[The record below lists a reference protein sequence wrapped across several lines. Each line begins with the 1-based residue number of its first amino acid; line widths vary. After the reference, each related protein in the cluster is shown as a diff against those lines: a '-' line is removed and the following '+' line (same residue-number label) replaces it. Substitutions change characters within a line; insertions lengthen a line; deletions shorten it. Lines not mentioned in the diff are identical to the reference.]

1 MTGRG
6 RMAGVAL
13 ASTLLFLASAAS
25 GQNGPAPGVEVV
37 ANGPALE
44 LRFHGV
50 PLKSVR
56 ADDNQNA
63 LALDFTQPVDPAIF
77 DRLNGALPS
86 WIAIAYSSY
95 DNGVIRAAR
104 PVTFLTRPEIDGFSL
119 RLEPRVTTAQ
129 AAPFQAA
136 PGGSAPAPNPQQSAP
151 PPQQYSQQQQY
162 PQQQQPYPQQGGP
175 YPPQQYPPQQQPY
188 PPQQQGNPQQGAPPP
203 GQQGQA
209 QPPMPYAPSDA
220 FAAARNYYGLQYV
233 AHPDDPLW
241 DLAYGRAAARSDSG
255 VDIGGAY
262 HEFHNGDRVGSS
274 HGSFRLGLGGVAL
287 LGSIYDT
294 TAKGTNIR
302 TATGT
307 FAASSNISRISGEAG
322 LGFAMGGDSEIR
334 LEALAGASTVGG
346 KLTSWSGTPD
356 GFISASLIYHA
367 ADLDTP
373 ESLLDKGVRD
383 EASLSVAQRLGY
395 GLWGSFTGRLDNYGL
410 QGHHDIV
417 QTAGWN
423 GNLRWDYEVLPGFF
437 AGLAYDGQGDYRLHY
452 DTLTGTVPTPYV
464 PLSIRNL
471 EAHVGS
477 ASLSAMLWDQL
488 WLDAFGGY
496 AYDRYA
502 KTSGAV
508 YGGGIRLMAAP
519 NFAIELGAR
528 HTAISLQQGEL
539 GGETSAG
546 ISLNVGFGGP
556 PRPNPFSLW

>member
-1 MTGRG
+1 
-6 RMAGVAL
+6 MAGAAL
-13 ASTLLFLASAAS
+13 AGACLCLASAAS

-37 ANGPALE
+37 GNGPALE

-86 WIAIAYSSY
+86 WIAMAYASY

-129 AAPFQAA
+129 QTPFQAA
-136 PGGSAPAPNPQQSAP
+136 PNGSGPAPAPVQIAP
-151 PPQQYSQQQQY
+151 APAPQQY
-162 PQQQQPYPQQGGP
+162 PPQQQPYPQQGGP

-188 PPQQQGNPQQGAPPP
+188 PPQQGNPPP
-203 GQQGQA
+203 GQQSQG
-209 QPPMPYAPSDA
+209 QPPIPLAPSDA

-233 AHPDDPLW
+233 AHRSDPLW
-241 DLAYGRAAARSDSG
+241 DMAYNRAAARTSSG
-255 VDIGGAY
+255 VDIGGEY
-262 HEFHNGDRVGSS
+262 HEFHSGDRVGTSY
-274 HGSFRLGLGGVAL
+274 GSFRLGLGGVAL

-294 TAKGTNIR
+294 TARGTNIR
-302 TATGT
+302 AANGT
-307 FAASSNISRISGEAG
+307 FTANSNISRISGEAG
-322 LGFAMGGDSEIR
+322 LGFAMGGDSEIK
-334 LEALAGASTVGG
+334 LEGLVGASTVGG

-373 ESLLDKGVRD
+373 ETLLDKGVRD

-423 GNLRWDYEVLPGFF
+423 ANLRWDYEALPGFF

-452 DTLTGTVPTPYV
+452 DTLAGTAPTPYV

-471 EAHVGS
+471 EAHVAS

-496 AYDRYA
+496 AYDRYS
-502 KTSGAV
+502 KTNGAV
-508 YGGGIRLMAAP
+508 YGGGIRLLAAP
-519 NFAIELGAR
+519 SFAIELGAR